1 MAHIPQSSGH
11 LPQKAKTK
19 ISKQEDS
26 EAVKIRFANFFR
38 TEHPPAQGVDVDVP
52 VCIFHKFDKEFAYDL
67 CYIWDTAETD

>member
-11 LPQKAKTK
+11 LPQKTKTK

-38 TEHPPAQGVDVDVP
+38 TEPPTAQRADFDVS
-52 VCIFHKFDKEFAYDL
+52 VCIFHKFDKEIAYDL
-67 CYIWDTAETD
+67 CYIGDTAETG